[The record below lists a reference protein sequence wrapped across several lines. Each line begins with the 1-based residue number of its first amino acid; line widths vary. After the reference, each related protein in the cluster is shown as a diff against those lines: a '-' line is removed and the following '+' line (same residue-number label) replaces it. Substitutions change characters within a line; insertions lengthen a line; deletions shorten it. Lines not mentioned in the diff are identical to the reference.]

1 MNDWHLS
8 KSELAFVEIVWEK
21 TSIATRDLV
30 AICAEQFSWKST
42 TTYTVL
48 RRLCD
53 RGILKKEDSFVT
65 ALVSKSDFRQYSS
78 QKIVRTLFNGSLPE
92 FIAAFTGGQVL
103 RKDQLDEIENL
114 INQYKEKNNDRTDT

>member
-21 TSIATRDLV
+21 TSVSTRDLV
-30 AICAEQFSWKST
+30 AICAERFSWKST

-103 RKDQLDEIENL
+103 RKDQLAEIENL

>member
-21 TSIATRDLV
+21 TSLTTRELV

-53 RGILKKEDSFVT
+53 RKILQKEDSLVT
-65 ALVSKSDFRQYSS
+65 ALVSKADYQRYSS
-78 QKIVRTLFNGSLPE
+78 QKIVRTLFQGSLPA
-92 FIAAFTGGQVL
+92 FIAAFTGGQAL
-103 RKDQLDEIENL
+103 RSDQLQEIEDL
-114 INQYKEKNNDRTDT
+114 LRQYKEKNDDRTDH

>member
-21 TSIATRDLV
+21 TSISTRDLV

>member
-1 MNDWHLS
+1 MGDLHLS

-21 TSIATRDLV
+21 TSISTRDLV

-65 ALVSKSDFRQYSS
+65 ALVSMSDFRQYSS

-92 FIAAFTGGQVL
+92 FIASFTGGQVL

>member
-8 KSELAFVEIVWEK
+8 KSEHAFVEIVWEK
-21 TSIATRDLV
+21 TSISTRDLV
-30 AICAEQFSWKST
+30 AICAERFSWKST